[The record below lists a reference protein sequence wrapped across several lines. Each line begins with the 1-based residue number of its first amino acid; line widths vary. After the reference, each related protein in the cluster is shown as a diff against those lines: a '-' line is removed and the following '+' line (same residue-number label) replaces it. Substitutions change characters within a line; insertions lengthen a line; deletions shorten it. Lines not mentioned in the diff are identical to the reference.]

1 MLGNKIKKLLT
12 VLMAGDFNWY
22 RALFRYGVAPS
33 TEHIAA
39 LRPLDVDLFIDV
51 GANRGQFS
59 LAAMKLRPKAKV
71 ICFEPLASAHGVLR
85 QVFAKSS
92 NVVVHKTAIG
102 DVEADQQINVSHK
115 DDSSSLLNISPLQSE
130 IFPGTEH
137 KGQETV
143 VVRRLSGYLTEAD
156 VSCNV
161 LLKIDVQG
169 YELRVLAGASNILDR
184 VKYVYVECSFVELYQ
199 DQAIASDVIDF
210 LADNGFVL
218 LGAYNLSVDRN
229 KVAVQMDF
237 LFEKRFA

>member
-1 MLGNKIKKLLT
+1 MLGNKFKKLLI
-12 VLMAGDFNWY
+12 VLVSGDFNWY
-22 RALFRYGVAPS
+22 RALLRYGVAPS

-59 LAAMKLRPKAKV
+59 LAATKLRPKARI
-71 ICFEPLASAHGVLR
+71 ICFEPLAAAHWILR
-85 QVFAKSS
+85 QVFVKSS
-92 NVVVHKTAIG
+92 NVEVHKAAIG
-102 DVEADQQINVSHK
+102 DLETNQQINVSYK

-130 IFPGTEH
+130 IFPGTER
-137 KGQETV
+137 KGQEQV
-143 VVRRLSGYLTEAD
+143 VVRRLSGYMAEAD
-156 VSCNV
+156 LSCNV

-210 LADNGFVL
+210 LADKGFVL

-237 LFEKRFA
+237 LFENRHA